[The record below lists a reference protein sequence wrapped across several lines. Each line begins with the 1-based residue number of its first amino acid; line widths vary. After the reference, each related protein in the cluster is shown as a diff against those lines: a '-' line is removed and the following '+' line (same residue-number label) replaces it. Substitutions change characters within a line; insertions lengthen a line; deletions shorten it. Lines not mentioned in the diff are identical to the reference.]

1 METLSI
7 DLGSG
12 PKPRNPF
19 NATRVLGVDLDSFG
33 RDDVHVARLGFEPLP
48 FPDGAADFVSAFD
61 LLEHIPRHSPGV
73 PSGNPFIFL
82 MSEIWRVLRDRGVFY
97 AQTPAYPSP
106 NAFSDP
112 THVNIITSETVRYFA
127 TEMTGD
133 GQAIVD
139 DRLQLG
145 KRYGF
150 TGDFVCLRN
159 HAVAA
164 YGHQVW
170 LLRARKTNAVP
181 SPG

>member
-1 METLSI
+1 MSTLSI
-7 DLGSG
+7 DLGCG
-12 PKPRNPF
+12 PRPRNPF
-19 NATRVLGVDLDSFG
+19 KATTAVGVDLQTFNCDS
-33 RDDVHVARLGFEPLP
+33 VLVARLGFEALP
-48 FPDGAADFVSAFD
+48 FEDSSADFITAFD
-61 LLEHIPRHSPGV
+61 LIEHIPRHSPGV
-73 PSGNPFIFL
+73 PTGNPFIFL
-82 MSEIWRVLRDRGVFY
+82 MSEIWRVLRNGGLFY

-127 TEMTGD
+127 TEMTAD
-133 GQAIVD
+133 GQVIVD
-139 DRLQLG
+139 DRVQLG

-170 LLRARKTNAVP
+170 LLRARKNPTP
-181 SPG
+181 QTG